1 MPYFDA
7 NLEMLKMVSE
17 PLAKQMAD
25 HHAKL
30 GEPTQLGDFFVEP
43 AKSGKMTIRYAK
55 DGDSHFLHSP
65 YDPQRE
71 AEQYAERAVKDAG
84 NGNFNIFFGLGLGY
98 GVAEAIK
105 LLPEKDRVFIFEPHF
120 DLFYLAFCHNDLT
133 EIFARKQMV
142 LTCDKHISGAMSSYM
157 NLFELASFTGIRMF
171 GNPAFERL
179 PNAQYFEHFADKV
192 RYEMTAIGGNIQ
204 TLMVMGE
211 MQQMNI
217 ILNFPHIYDNPPFKH
232 LIDRFK
238 GKPVVIVSA
247 GPSLEKNMHL
257 LPEIKDRALIIAV
270 DTATKPLMAAGIH
283 PHVVVTG
290 DPQEENARHLMG
302 VDLPD
307 VYLIAEPQSPVRSV
321 NNWTGPKFMCT
332 FHDNMM
338 QWVDRVLG
346 DRGRVIVWGS
356 VAVMAY
362 DIAVKIGADPI
373 VFIGQDLSFPGG
385 RTYTAGTVFE
395 VEDKQEMTTKRY
407 DETGTRLIDMTD
419 IYGQPVKTNRQM
431 YAYFNFLKN
440 RFTSPE
446 VKDRRIV
453 NATEGGILKSDK
465 VEVLT
470 LQETID
476 KYMQERF
483 DVDGLLQAAHIEGN
497 DINFPNLFAE
507 LDTLLADI
515 RTALD
520 NALRGIN
527 AVKQTLAAIDAD
539 DGSVSARKEIVEHY
553 NRMLAVRNSVART
566 AEAGKIIEMANQ
578 AGIYSFAQGTKK
590 IDMTEGEG
598 ITNEKLTKACYH
610 FHTLYRSTYD
620 SVERLI
626 PLFESARSAALR
638 RYEAL
643 KASGK
648 PKPEL
653 EVVVSSST

>member
-1 MPYFDA
+1 MAYFDA
-7 NLEMLKMVSE
+7 NLEMLKKVSE

-25 HHAKL
+25 HYTRL

-55 DGDSHFLHSP
+55 DNDSFFLHSP
-65 YDPQRE
+65 YDPERE
-71 AEQYAERAVKDAG
+71 AEQYAERALKDAG
-84 NGNFNIFFGLGLGY
+84 QGNFNIFFGLGLGY
-98 GVAEAIK
+98 GVAEIVK
-105 LLPEKDRVFIFEPHF
+105 RLPEKDRVFIFEPHF

-133 EIFARKQMV
+133 QIFARQQMV
-142 LTCDKHISGAMSSYM
+142 LTCDKHTSGAMSSYM
-157 NLFELASFTGIRMF
+157 NLYEMASFTGLRMF
-171 GNPAFERL
+171 GSPAFERL
-179 PNAQYFEHFADKV
+179 PNATYFEEFADKV

-238 GKPVVIVSA
+238 GKPAIIVSA

-257 LPEIKDRALIIAV
+257 LPELKDRALIIAV
-270 DTATKPLMAAGIH
+270 DTSTKPLMAKGIH

-307 VYLIAEPQSPVRSV
+307 VYLVAEPQSPVRSV

-338 QWVDRVLG
+338 QWVDRVMG
-346 DRGRVIVWGS
+346 DRGRVVVWGS

-373 VFIGQDLSFPGG
+373 VFIGQDLSFPEG
-385 RTYTAGTVFE
+385 RTYTSGTVFE
-395 VEDKQEMTTKRY
+395 VEDKQDMTTKRY
-407 DETGTRLIDMTD
+407 DDTGTRMIDMID
-419 IYGQPVKTNRQM
+419 IYGQPIKTNRQM
-431 YAYFNFLKN
+431 YAYFNFMKN

-465 VEVLT
+465 VEILS

-483 DVDGLLQAAHIEGN
+483 DVEALLKVAYDEGN

-520 NALRGIN
+520 NAQRGIN
-527 AVKQTLAAIDAD
+527 AVKQTLEAIGND
-539 DGSVSARKEIVEHY
+539 DGSTSARKEIVEHY
-553 NRMLAVRNSVART
+553 NRMLVIRNAVART
-566 AEAGKIIEMANQ
+566 PETGRIIEMANQ

-590 IDMTEGEG
+590 IDMTDAEG

-610 FHTLYRSTYD
+610 FHTLYKSTYD
-620 SVERLI
+620 AVERLI
-626 PLFESARSAALR
+626 PLFENARNAAQQ
-638 RYEAL
+638 RYDQL

-648 PKPEL
+648 LKPERTAA
-653 EVVVSSST
+653 VVNS